1 MHRASM
7 RMKAGANAKKKI
19 KDLTIDMNVSGIKN
33 LGDAG
38 L

>member
-1 MHRASM
+1 MRA
-7 RMKAGANAKKKI
+7 KVGAKAKKQI
-19 KDLTIDMNVSGIKN
+19 KDLTNVSGIKN